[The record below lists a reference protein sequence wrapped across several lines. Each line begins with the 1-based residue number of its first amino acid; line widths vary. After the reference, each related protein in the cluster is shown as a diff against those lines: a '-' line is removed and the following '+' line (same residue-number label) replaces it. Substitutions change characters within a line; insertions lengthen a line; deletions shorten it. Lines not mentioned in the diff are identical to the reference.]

1 MVAKCYTQQEGL
13 DYTETFSPVAKMV
26 TVKLF
31 LSLAAAQGWT
41 LHQLDVNNAFLHG
54 DLHEEL
60 YMCLPLDLPS
70 KGELVCKLNK
80 SLYGLKQASR
90 QWYSK
95 FSTTLLQHG
104 FLQSKADYSLF
115 TKHSRASFMALLVYV
130 DDILIASNDPQSIA
144 DLKVILNKEFKLKDL
159 GSLKYF
165 LGLEVARSEKG
176 ISLCQRKYALEVI
189 NDVGM
194 LGCKPVKTPM
204 EVNLKLSKDEGKLL
218 ADVGMYRRLIG
229 RLLFLTI
236 SRLDITY
243 SVHRLSQFMSKPREP
258 HLRVAYR
265 VVQYLKGT
273 SRQGLFFSSQSSLH
287 IKAFANADWAACID
301 SRRSITGYCVFL
313 GDSLIYWKSKKQNTV
328 SRSMVEA
335 EYRAMVVAVCEV
347 TWILYLLKDLDVKH
361 SQAALLFSDSQAAI
375 HIGTNPVFHECTK
388 HIEIDCH
395 IVRDKV
401 QARVIKLMD
410 IRTQCQIADLLTK
423 ALSWNQFSG
432 LLTRMGI
439 SNIHSHDVHPEGE

>member
-1 MVAKCYTQQEGL
+1 ML
-13 DYTETFSPVAKMV
+13 
-26 TVKLF
+26 
-31 LSLAAAQGWT
+31 
-41 LHQLDVNNAFLHG
+41 
-54 DLHEEL
+54 
-60 YMCLPLDLPS
+60 
-70 KGELVCKLNK
+70 
-80 SLYGLKQASR
+80 
-90 QWYSK
+90 
-95 FSTTLLQHG
+95 
-104 FLQSKADYSLF
+104 
-115 TKHSRASFMALLVYV
+115 
-130 DDILIASNDPQSIA
+130 
-144 DLKVILNKEFKLKDL
+144 LNKEFKLKDL

-218 ADVGMYRRLIG
+218 ADAGMYRRLIG

-236 SRLDITY
+236 SRPDITY

-258 HLRVAYR
+258 HLRATYR

-273 SRQGLFFSSQSSLH
+273 SGQGLFFSSQSSLH
-287 IKAFANADWAACID
+287 IKAFADADWAACID

-313 GDSLIYWKSKKQNTV
+313 GDSLISWKSKKQNTV
-328 SRSMVEA
+328 SRSTAEA
-335 EYRAMVVAVCEV
+335 EYRAMAVAVCEV

-361 SQAALLFSDSQAAI
+361 SQAALLFSDSQAVI
-375 HIGTNPVFHECTK
+375 HIGTNPMFHGCTK

-401 QARVIKLMD
+401 QAGVIKLMD
-410 IRTQCQIADLLTK
+410 IRTQCQIANLLTK

-439 SNIHSHDVHPEGE
+439 SNIHSHDVHPEGEYQKSKKSKELNESNEAKAARSPSS

>member
-1 MVAKCYTQQEGL
+1 
-13 DYTETFSPVAKMV
+13 MV

-31 LSLAAAQGWT
+31 LSLAAVQGWT

-54 DLHEEL
+54 DLHEEV
-60 YMCLPLDLPS
+60 YMCLPPGLPS

-95 FSTTLLQHG
+95 FSTTLLQYG

-115 TKHSRASFMALLVYV
+115 TKHSGTSFMALLVYV
-130 DDILIASNDPQSIA
+130 DDILIASNDPQSVA
-144 DLKVILNKEFKLKDL
+144 DLKDLLNNQFKLKDL

-176 ISLCQRKYALEVI
+176 ISLCQRKYTLEVI

-204 EVNLKLSKDEGKLL
+204 EINLKLSKDEGKLL
-218 ADVGMYRRLIG
+218 TDVGMYRRLIG
-229 RLLFLTI
+229 RLLYLTI

-258 HLRVAYR
+258 HLRAAYR
-265 VVQYLKGT
+265 VIQYLKGT
-273 SRQGLFFSSQSSLH
+273 SGQGLFFSAQSTLH
-287 IKAFANADWAACID
+287 IKAFADADWAACID

-313 GDSLIYWKSKKQNTV
+313 GDSLISWKSKKQNTV
-328 SRSMVEA
+328 SRSTAEA
-335 EYRAMVVAVCEV
+335 EYRAMAVA
-347 TWILYLLKDLDVKH
+347 
-361 SQAALLFSDSQAAI
+361 AAI
-375 HIGTNPVFHECTK
+375 HIGTNPVFHERTK

-401 QARVIKLMD
+401 QAGVIKLMD

-439 SNIHSHDVHPEGE
+439 SNIHSHDVHPEGEYQKSKKTEQLSESQESRPEAEIKRQVV